1 MKIFA
6 ALVLGLALLAS
17 SQPLGALSIDFL
29 SAGYTPGR
37 PTVTDSFLDSVA
49 DKEAADRAIA
59 HNFQLMRRVPHI
71 KYQITGSTDGQEC
84 SGSAC
89 LELALRRARLFQA
102 ALVEAGTPT
111 SMFCP
116 LKAVVTPWPSS
127 YTPQQ
132 EHLVIGRQASFEP
145 VFDGCA

>member
-1 MKIFA
+1 MKIIA
-6 ALVLGLALLAS
+6 ALALGLAMSTS

-29 SAGYTPGR
+29 SAGYTAGR
-37 PTVTDSFLDSVA
+37 PAVTDSFLDSVA
-49 DKEAADRAIA
+49 DKEAADRAIS
-59 HNFQLMRRVPHI
+59 HNLRLMRRLPHV
-71 KYQITGSTDGQEC
+71 KYQITGSTDGREC
-84 SGSAC
+84 SVSDC
-89 LELALRRARLFQA
+89 IELALRRARLFEA
-102 ALVEAGTPT
+102 ALVEAGAPT

-132 EHLVIGRQASFEP
+132 EYLVFGRQASFEP